1 MTRTSPFLAGK
12 IQIPRHAEGTLLRTR
27 LLNALHEHVDRKLQ
41 FIIAPAGF
49 GKTTLLVDFVHDAA
63 FAPCWITLDST
74 DRDLGS
80 FVENVIAAIGTV
92 RPTFGS
98 QTLAMVHGSPEL
110 DGRPV
115 LLAHRFVS
123 DIENQLDGLTVLVLD
138 DFHQVDESGPVTQ
151 FLNEVLRL
159 LPDVL
164 RIVIASRTIPKLTIS
179 RLIVERQVFGLGE
192 ADLRFSTGE
201 LLTLLR
207 RRGHDI
213 TTEQSA
219 ALAHGAEGWVA
230 GFLLSVPQLW
240 EGLVGGLIASRGSEG
255 PLYDYLA
262 TEAFDRQPPDIQR
275 FLLTTSV
282 LETATSGLVT
292 ALFGSDDWLTLLDRV
307 EGAGLFV
314 TRLPGEDGAFRY
326 HQLFRKF
333 LQDRLRR
340 LDADDYA
347 RLHAIAAAELT
358 ATGAWSAALAHLREA
373 GREHEAAA
381 LLARIAPDLERMSR
395 WQMLSDA
402 VADIPIEHLSAYPS
416 LLLSG
421 AQAALH
427 TGNLGRAETL
437 ALTVCDIPGGEDSP
451 KQTARG
457 LVHLGY
463 TRRLQGRTADALQV
477 FDRALQLARGDEEL
491 QAIIRRHVGKC
502 LGVQGDFAGAAEA
515 LRQSLVYFDRIGAT
529 YDAAQSEFGLGVAL
543 AKSGH
548 LGEAIA
554 RYESALNR
562 WRQLNDPIME
572 AELLNCLGCA
582 NGYRGEY
589 GVAKAQLQEALGL
602 VGDGG
607 SPITQAAA
615 LHSLGEILLTMGEI
629 SAARATFEQ
638 ALAVGQECGELWI
651 TTQTY
656 NALSLTAAFVG
667 DLRRA
672 EEQAHHAVSLAERQQ
687 SRYLQAAC
695 SVTLATVQTRMGK
708 PGRLSA
714 LQSGIEALTDMHAL
728 REAAQ
733 ARVWLA
739 HAQFRAGAV
748 DEAQDSIREALR
760 AADELG
766 ADSVLDLPARW
777 DISLIEYCCAHDVE
791 RERLGALLDRIA
803 VPIRAAPPPAPVSLP
818 ALSVHGFGLGSAV
831 LDGATEVVWKW
842 DKTRELFFLL
852 LHDGARRREQLIGLL
867 WPDLSPAKSR
877 AALHTAVYRLRRAI
891 HPDVIVLRDGVYRL
905 NIEMIVSYDVR
916 SFEQLLKKA
925 TNRDEADTVALLQQ
939 AVDLFKGRFLEDLD
953 TEWCSI
959 ERTRLERDY
968 LNALERLVDAYATSG
983 ETRLSIDV
991 AGRIVAADPLREDI
1005 HARIVRSYLRLGDH
1019 AAARRQLERSL
1030 ELLQRDLGMPPG
1042 PDLQAL
1048 CNRFGL

>member
-1 MTRTSPFLAGK
+1 MTRIPPLLAGK

-27 LLNALHEHVDRKLQ
+27 LLDALHEHIDRKLQ

-80 FVENVIAAIGTV
+80 FVENIIAAIGAV
-92 RPTFGS
+92 RPKFGR
-98 QTLAMVHGSPEL
+98 QTLRTLHGSSDL
-110 DGRPV
+110 DGRAV

-123 DIENQLDGLTVLVLD
+123 DIEKQLDGLTVLVLD
-138 DFHQVDESGPVTQ
+138 DFQQVDESGAVTR

-159 LPDVL
+159 LPDAL
-164 RIVIASRTIPKLTIS
+164 RIVIASRTIPNLMIS

-213 TTEQSA
+213 TTEQAA

-240 EGLVGGLIASRGSEG
+240 DGLVGGLIASRGPDG

-262 TEAFDRQPPDIQR
+262 AEAFDRQPPDIQR

-282 LETATSGLVT
+282 LETATSGPVT
-292 ALFGSDDWLTLLDRV
+292 ALCGSADWRTLLDRV

-314 TRLPGEDGAFRY
+314 TRLPGEEGAFRY
-326 HQLFRKF
+326 HQLFRTF

-340 LDADDYA
+340 LDAAEYA
-347 RLHAIAAAELT
+347 RLHAIAAAEMT
-358 ATGAWSAALAHLREA
+358 ATGAWTAALTHLREA

-381 LLARIAPDLERMSR
+381 LLARIAPNLERMSR

-402 VADIPIEHLSAYPS
+402 VADIPSEHLLAYPS

-427 TGNLGRAETL
+427 TGNLRRAETL
-437 ALTVCDIPGGEDSP
+437 ALSVCDVASNENDE
-451 KQTARG
+451 KLKARG

-463 TRRLQGRTADALQV
+463 TRRLQGRTADALHI
-477 FDRALQLARGDEEL
+477 FDQALHVARGDDEL
-491 QAIIRRHVGKC
+491 QATIRRHVGKC
-502 LGVQGDFAGAAEA
+502 LGVQGDFAGAAAA
-515 LRQSLVYFDRIGAT
+515 LRQSLAYFDRVGAA

-543 AKSGH
+543 AKSGQ

-554 RYESALNR
+554 RYESALTR
-562 WRQLNDPIME
+562 WRHLNDPIME

-589 GVAKAQLQEALGL
+589 AAAKSQLQEALAL
-602 VGDGG
+602 IANGG
-607 SPITQAAA
+607 SPITQAAT

-629 SAARATFEQ
+629 SAARSTFEQ
-638 ALAVGQECGELWI
+638 ALAIGQECGELWI

-656 NALSLTAAFVG
+656 NALALTAAFLG

-672 EEQAHHAVSLAERQQ
+672 EEQAHHAVSLAERQE
-687 SRYLQAAC
+687 SRYLQAVC
-695 SVTLATVQTRMGK
+695 SVTLAAVQVRMGK
-708 PGRLSA
+708 HGGLTA
-714 LQSGIEALTDMHAL
+714 LRTAAEALTDMHAA

-739 HAQFRAGAV
+739 HAQFRAGAL
-748 DEAQDSIREALR
+748 DEARDTLREALR
-760 AADELG
+760 AANDLG
-766 ADSVLDLPARW
+766 SDSVLDLPARW
-777 DISLIEYCCAHDVE
+777 DVSLIEYCCAHGVE
-791 RERLGALLDRIA
+791 RARLGAILDRIA
-803 VPIRAAPPPAPVSLP
+803 APIRAASLPPPVSLP
-818 ALSVHGFGLGSAV
+818 ALSVSGFGLGIAV
-831 LDGATEVVWKW
+831 LDGAAEVAWKW

-852 LHDGARRREQLIGLL
+852 LHEGARRREQLLALL

-891 HPDVIVLRDGVYRL
+891 HPDVIILRDGVYRL
-905 NIEMIVSYDVR
+905 HTEMIVSYDVR
-916 SFEQLLKKA
+916 SFEHLVKTA
-925 TNRDEADTVALLQQ
+925 INGDEADMVSLLQQ
-939 AVDLFKGRFLEDLD
+939 AVDLYKGHFLEDLD
-953 TEWCSI
+953 AEWCSV
-959 ERTRLERDY
+959 ERRRLERNY
-968 LNALERLVDAYATSG
+968 LNALERLVDAYALSG

-991 AGRIVAADPLREDI
+991 ADRLVAADPLREDI

-1030 ELLQRDLGMPPG
+1030 ALLQRDLGVPPG

-1048 CNRFGL
+1048 CRRFGL